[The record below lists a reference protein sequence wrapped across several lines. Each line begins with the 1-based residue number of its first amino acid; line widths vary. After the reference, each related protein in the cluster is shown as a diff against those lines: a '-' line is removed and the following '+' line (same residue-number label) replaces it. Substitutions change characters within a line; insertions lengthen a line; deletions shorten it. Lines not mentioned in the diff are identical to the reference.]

1 MNYSLPEVIKRPLL
15 YKHIYRK
22 MKVSVLI
29 MIISICFASAS
40 NIHSQKNGLSFQF
53 MNIPIKQVINEIEK
67 NSDYVFVLA
76 DNIGKETEKKVN
88 VTVYDMNVEEILNS
102 VLTETGLSYR
112 IIDKQIV
119 IFRDNTKKKVLKE
132 KSKIETGFLSEK
144 IQLNGTITDTSG
156 ESLIGVSIQL
166 KGTTNGTVS
175 DINGKYSLQAEAGS
189 TLIFSYVGYTTQ
201 EVRVGNNPVI
211 NIQLVEDTQ
220 TLNEVVVIGYG
231 TLKKKEVTSAVETI
245 RADKFNTG
253 ASRNPLDLIQGK
265 VAGLTMT
272 RSYGTNPN
280 LDPSYQLRGVTS
292 ISGGKSPLIVIDGIP
307 VISGNGRGYMSL
319 VQQDDI
325 ESFSVLKDGSAAAIY
340 GTRANAG
347 VILITTKKGKA
358 GTAQFNY
365 SGYVQHEMV
374 ANKPDFLNAEEFR
387 NLINQ
392 GVVTDNQDYGAS
404 TNLYD
409 ELINKNNFSHYHN
422 LSASGGTT
430 NTNYR
435 ASVYFNEAEGIAKEN
450 GNKQYGGRV
459 NINQKGLQDRLTM
472 SLNLATNF
480 KKENRNG
487 GSGSDFE
494 QAIQRNPTMPLYN
507 EDGSFYEIVVS
518 NSYNPMSRLAY
529 RTNERNRQ
537 TTSADLKLKLDIIE
551 GLSISAFGAH
561 LRDSHNERY
570 YRSSKDFDN
579 RVGTL
584 YQGMGYA
591 SKANLLEW
599 TNTFES
605 TIDYRKTF
613 NDKHT
618 ITGLLGYS
626 YQYSTT
632 ETFSANNNGFTTD
645 GFEDWNLGAGSAIQN
660 TSLPRPGMG
669 SFKEDNKLI
678 AFFGR
683 INYSYADK
691 YHFQAILRHEGS
703 SRFGANHKWGDFPSV
718 SAGWSINE
726 EEFMKPV
733 SFINELKLRVGYGV
747 TGNQDISNYLSL
759 VTLETGGVYPQGGA
773 YYQTYGPGRNPNPD
787 LRWEQKKEL
796 NFGLDYSL
804 LNYRITGSIDVYN
817 RNTQDL
823 LYKYKAQQPSFVRDE
838 IFTNVGS
845 IRSSGVEFQISATPV
860 ESKAFQWSIDLA
872 ASTGSNKLTKLS
884 NEVFTLGSNWLSLYS
899 LPAPG
904 ALGYAIRL
912 DEGGEIGNF
921 YGKRFAGLTE
931 DGKWL
936 FYKADGSTARASE
949 MNENDNVI
957 IGNGVPK
964 AQISLG
970 NTFRYKGFDLTIQLR
985 GKFGFDILNL
995 PDLYFGNKKWLP
1007 QNLLKSAITKHDD
1020 LNDDP
1025 QYSDYYIEKGNFV
1038 KLDNLTLGYNF
1049 KFKTPYIRNLRVYAT
1064 GRNLFTVTG
1073 YSGIDPEIQDTGI
1086 EDPGIDKRDFYPS
1099 TRSISFGLNI
1109 GF

>member
-1 MNYSLPEVIKRPLL
+1 MNYSLPEVIKIPLH

-29 MIISICFASAS
+29 MIAGICFASAN
-40 NIHSQKNGLSFQF
+40 NIHSQKAGLSFHF
-53 MNIPIKQVINEIEK
+53 TNTPIKQVINEIEK
-67 NSDYVFVLA
+67 NSDYLFVLA
-76 DNIGKETEKKVN
+76 DNIGKETEKKIN
-88 VTVYDMNVEEILNS
+88 VTVNDTDMEKLLDS

-119 IFRDNTKKKVLKE
+119 IYRDKTKREVPKERSIAETNTQ
-132 KSKIETGFLSEK
+132 SAK
-144 IQLNGTITDTSG
+144 IQLSGSVTDTNG
-156 ESLIGVSIQL
+156 EPLIGVSIQL
-166 KGTTNGTVS
+166 KGTTSGTVS
-175 DINGKYSLQAEAGS
+175 DANGKYSLEAEAGN

-201 EVRVGNNPVI
+201 EIRVGNKSVI
-211 NIQLVEDTQ
+211 NIQLAEDTQ
-220 TLNEVVVIGYG
+220 ALNEIVIVGYG

-245 RADKFNTG
+245 RPDKFNAG

-272 RSYGTNPN
+272 RAYGTNPN

-307 VISGNGRGYMSL
+307 VSSGSGRGYMSL

-358 GTAQFNY
+358 GTAQFDY

-374 ANKPDFLNAEEFR
+374 ANKPDFLNADEFR
-387 NLINQ
+387 GLIKQ
-392 GVVTDNQDYGAS
+392 GIISENQDYGTS
-404 TNLYD
+404 TDLYD

-435 ASVYFNEAEGIAKEN
+435 ASVYFNEAQGIAKEN
-450 GNKQYGGRV
+450 GN
-459 NINQKGLQDRLTM
+459 
-472 SLNLATNF
+472 
-480 KKENRNG
+480 G
-487 GSGSDFE
+487 GSGNDFE

-537 TTSADLKLKLDIIE
+537 TTSADLKLKLDIID

-613 NDKHT
+613 NNKHT
-618 ITGLLGYS
+618 VTGLLGYS

-645 GFEDWNLGAGSAIQN
+645 GFEDWNLGADSAIQN
-660 TSLPRPGMG
+660 TSLPRPGMA
-669 SFKEDNKLI
+669 SAKEDNKLI

-683 INYSYADK
+683 VNYSYADK

-703 SRFGANHKWGDFPSV
+703 SRFGSNHKWGNFPSV

-726 EEFMKPV
+726 EEFMKPI

-759 VTLETGGVYPQGGA
+759 VTLETGGVYPQNGI

-817 RNTQDL
+817 RTTQDL

-845 IRSSGVEFQISATPV
+845 IRSSGVEIQISATPI
-860 ESKAFQWSIDLA
+860 EGKDFQWSIDLA

-884 NEVFTLGSNWLSLYS
+884 NEFFSLGSNWLSLYS

-904 ALGYAIRL
+904 ALGHAIRL
-912 DEGGEIGNF
+912 DEGGKIGNF

-949 MNENDNVI
+949 MNENDNTI

-964 AQISLG
+964 AQLSLG
-970 NTFRYKGFDLTIQLR
+970 NTFRYKGFDLTILLR

-1007 QNLLKSAITKHDD
+1007 QNLLKSAITKNND

-1025 QYSDYYIEKGNFV
+1025 QYSDYYIEKGNFM
-1038 KLDNLTLGYNF
+1038 KLDNLTLGYSF
-1049 KFKTPYIRNLRVYAT
+1049 KLKTPYIRNLRIYAT
-1064 GRNLFTVTG
+1064 GRNLLTITG
-1073 YSGIDPEIQDTGI
+1073 YSGVDPEIQDTGI